1 MHGSVIPALIVPL
14 TTTTISISAVLAG
27 WWALSAQRAR
37 ARRAI
42 EARLAALEES
52 PVEIIARP
60 RFGAWWG
67 TSGLTGGA
75 VLYRVVARTAA
86 GKLNTYEWAYDLV
99 PGAGLRSGGL
109 KTFAHGIW
117 IPVA

>member
-1 MHGSVIPALIVPL
+1 MHGSVIPVPIVPL
-14 TTTTISISAVLAG
+14 TTTAISISALLIGWRMVL
-27 WWALSAQRAR
+27 AQRAR

-42 EARLAALEES
+42 EARLAALGET
-52 PVEIIARP
+52 PVEITNRP
-60 RFGAWWG
+60 RYGSWWG

-75 VLYRVVARTAA
+75 VLYRIVARTAA
-86 GKLNTYEWAYDLV
+86 GELRTYEWAYDLV
-99 PGAGLRSGGL
+99 PGRGLRAGGL